1 MKMKLDNGTLVI
13 SDCDN
18 TQFNIIKSWN
28 KMKWNKSRQWL
39 EGPCTGELL
48 NKLASIVRLPAPIEE
63 QRNHFNEIAAA
74 VDRERMMEDPV
85 PLYKYPV
92 KYPLFKHQTRGANM
106 ALITFGLIDPPTPE
120 PEPEKEKPELHN
132 ADEDMDYFM
141 NMVGGGGKNGG

>member
-1 MKMKLDNGTLVI
+1 MKMKLDNGTLI
-13 SDCDN
+13 IADCDS

-48 NKLASIVRLPAPIEE
+48 NKLSSIVRLPEPIEAE
-63 QRNHFNEIAAA
+63 RKHFNDVAAA
-74 VDRERMMEDPV
+74 VDRERMKEDPV

-106 ALITFGLIDPPTPE
+106 ALIIFGLIDPPDVP
-120 PEPEKEKPELHN
+120 
-132 ADEDMDYFM
+132 DEERLD
-141 NMVGGGGKNGG
+141 NP

>member
-1 MKMKLDNGTLVI
+1 MKLDNGTLI
-13 SDCDN
+13 IADCDS

-48 NKLASIVRLPAPIEE
+48 NKLSSIVRLPEPIETE
-63 QRNHFNEIAAA
+63 RKHFNDVAAA
-74 VDRERMMEDPV
+74 VDRERMKEDPV

-106 ALITFGLIDPPTPE
+106 ALITFGLIDPPDVPE
-120 PEPEKEKPELHN
+120 EERLDNP
-132 ADEDMDYFM
+132 
-141 NMVGGGGKNGG
+141 

>member
-1 MKMKLDNGTLVI
+1 MKMKLDNGTLI
-13 SDCDN
+13 IADCDS

-48 NKLASIVRLPAPIEE
+48 NKLSSIVRLPEPIEAE
-63 QRNHFNEIAAA
+63 RKHFNDVAAA
-74 VDRERMMEDPV
+74 VDRERMKEDPV

-106 ALITFGLIDPPTPE
+106 ALITFGLIDPPDVP
-120 PEPEKEKPELHN
+120 
-132 ADEDMDYFM
+132 DEERLD
-141 NMVGGGGKNGG
+141 NP

>member
-1 MKMKLDNGTLVI
+1 MKMKLDNGTLI
-13 SDCDN
+13 IADCDS

-48 NKLASIVRLPAPIEE
+48 NKLSSIVRLPEPIEAE
-63 QRNHFNEIAAA
+63 RKHFNDVAAA
-74 VDRERMMEDPV
+74 VDRERMKEDPV

-106 ALITFGLIDPPTPE
+106 ALITFGLIDPPDVP
-120 PEPEKEKPELHN
+120 
-132 ADEDMDYFM
+132 DEENLD
-141 NMVGGGGKNGG
+141 NP

>member
-1 MKMKLDNGTLVI
+1 MKMKLDDGYLI
-13 SDCDN
+13 IADCDS

-48 NKLASIVRLPAPIEE
+48 NKLSSIVRLPEPIEKE
-63 QRNHFNEIAAA
+63 RKRFNSISEA
-74 VDRERMMEDPV
+74 VDRERMAEDPV

-106 ALITFGLIDPPTPE
+106 ALITFGLIDPPKEQEAENETE
-120 PEPEKEKPELHN
+120 PSGRN
-132 ADEDMDYFM
+132 
-141 NMVGGGGKNGG
+141 

>member
-1 MKMKLDNGTLVI
+1 MKLDNGTLI
-13 SDCDN
+13 IADCDS

-48 NKLASIVRLPAPIEE
+48 NKLSSIVRLPEPIEE
-63 QRNHFNEIAAA
+63 ERKHFNDVAAA
-74 VDRERMMEDPV
+74 VDRERMKEDPV

-106 ALITFGLIDPPTPE
+106 ALITFGLIDPPDVP
-120 PEPEKEKPELHN
+120 
-132 ADEDMDYFM
+132 DEERPD
-141 NMVGGGGKNGG
+141 NP

>member
-1 MKMKLDNGTLVI
+1 MKLDNGTLI
-13 SDCDN
+13 IADCDS

-48 NKLASIVRLPAPIEE
+48 NKLSSIVRLPEPIEAE
-63 QRNHFNEIAAA
+63 RKHFNDVAAA
-74 VDRERMMEDPV
+74 VDRERMKEDPV

-106 ALITFGLIDPPTPE
+106 ALITFGLIDPPDVP
-120 PEPEKEKPELHN
+120 
-132 ADEDMDYFM
+132 DEERLD
-141 NMVGGGGKNGG
+141 NP

>member
-1 MKMKLDNGTLVI
+1 MKMKLDNGTLI
-13 SDCDN
+13 IADCDS

-48 NKLASIVRLPAPIEE
+48 NKLSSIVRLPEPIEAE
-63 QRNHFNEIAAA
+63 RKHFNDVAAA
-74 VDRERMMEDPV
+74 VDRERMKEDPV

-106 ALITFGLIDPPTPE
+106 ALITFGLIDPPDVPE
-120 PEPEKEKPELHN
+120 EEKLDNP
-132 ADEDMDYFM
+132 
-141 NMVGGGGKNGG
+141 

>member
-1 MKMKLDNGTLVI
+1 MKMKLDNGTLI
-13 SDCDN
+13 IADCDS

-48 NKLASIVRLPAPIEE
+48 NKLSSIVRLPEPIEAE
-63 QRNHFNEIAAA
+63 RKHFNDVAAA
-74 VDRERMMEDPV
+74 VDRERMKEDPV

-106 ALITFGLIDPPTPE
+106 ALITFGLIDPPDVP
-120 PEPEKEKPELHN
+120 
-132 ADEDMDYFM
+132 DEERPD
-141 NMVGGGGKNGG
+141 NP